1 MQPDL
6 HCRTLAAHT
15 LKHFRALS
23 PLTHCMTNDVVQ
35 TFTANTLLALGAS
48 PAMVIDP
55 VEARPF
61 AAIANA
67 LLINVGTLTASRAD
81 AMRAAV
87 ESAYDAKTPWTLDP
101 VAVGALEFRRRFC
114 LDLLSLRPAAIRGN
128 ASEILALSCMAQVN
142 KQAIAAAFG
151 RAASQYEQHASLQQH
166 IADALQTLLT
176 GRQFASVLDAG
187 CGPGRMSRY
196 WRERGS
202 EVTALDLSLPML
214 QQARDRQAAH
224 HYLLADIEAIPHDAE
239 VFDLAWSNLAV
250 QWCGDLR
257 DALSELY
264 RVVRP
269 GGVVAFTTLCQGSLP
284 ELRQAWQAVDNRA
297 HANSFL
303 PEEAIDHA
311 LRGWRAFRHTQAM
324 TLWFEDAL
332 SAMRSLKGIGATHLH
347 EGRESDVLTRAR
359 LRQIQLAWPQRQGK
373 YPLTY
378 HLFMGVIERD

>member
-1 MQPDL
+1 
-6 HCRTLAAHT
+6 
-15 LKHFRALS
+15 
-23 PLTHCMTNDVVQ
+23 
-35 TFTANTLLALGAS
+35 
-48 PAMVIDP
+48 
-55 VEARPF
+55 
-61 AAIANA
+61 
-67 LLINVGTLTASRAD
+67 
-81 AMRAAV
+81 
-87 ESAYDAKTPWTLDP
+87 
-101 VAVGALEFRRRFC
+101 
-114 LDLLSLRPAAIRGN
+114 
-128 ASEILALSCMAQVN
+128 
-142 KQAIAAAFG
+142 
-151 RAASQYEQHASLQQH
+151 
-166 IADALQTLLT
+166 
-176 GRQFASVLDAG
+176 VLDAG

-214 QQARDRQAAH
+214 QQARDRKAAH
-224 HYLLADIEAIPHDAE
+224 HYLLADIEAIPHDAG

-269 GGVVAFTTLCQGSLP
+269 GGAVAFTTLCQGSLP
-284 ELRQAWQAVDNRA
+284 ELRQAWQAVDDRA

-311 LRGWRAFRHTQAM
+311 LRGWRAYRHTQVM

-378 HLFMGVIERD
+378 HLFMGVIER